1 MSFTHLHV
9 HSYYSLMD
17 GLNSPAELVKAAKD
31 AGQTALAITD
41 HGTLSSHREMQIAC
55 KDQGIKPI
63 LGVEAYISPTD
74 RFDRASKTDKSIQA
88 YNHIILLAKN
98 KKGLE
103 NINILQELAWNE
115 GFYHKPRIDRE
126 ILNEYSEGVIVLSGC
141 LNGLISKC
149 IEKNEFSEAKLILKD
164 FKKNFGEDFYI
175 EVQAHNPKEINEGLL
190 SLADELKIKA
200 VATGDAHF
208 AKEEDRILEEAML
221 ILSTS
226 PKADK
231 EADFEMSRQMKDM
244 LDRFNYLYPDR
255 KISFVDYNLFIQTRA
270 EIEADFNKAGINR
283 TDIYTNTMEIASKI
297 EEYDF
302 YQGLDLLPVPKTN
315 ADQKLRQMAL
325 EGLKRLDLDKEQVY
339 LDRIEE
345 ELSIIKDKSFASY
358 FLVVADMVNWAKDN
372 NIMVGPGRGSAAG
385 SLVCYALG
393 ITDVDPIEYDLLFFR
408 FINPERND
416 FPDIDTDFEDR
427 RRKEVKDYLKKKF
440 KHVASISTYTY
451 FKDKGVIRDAARV
464 FMVPLSDVNR
474 ALKQI
479 DTFEDFMDSP
489 NTKEFRIKYPEVVW
503 LAERLRG
510 KIRSVGVHAAGVV
523 VAKDDLRKFAPVE
536 SRADSDDDVSGR
548 IPVVAYDMDTVADIG
563 LIKMDALGLKTLS
576 VIADTLKSIKD
587 RSGKQINL
595 SEIPLDDSKVY
606 KTLSEGYTKGV
617 FQAEATPYTNLLI
630 KMGVDKFEDLAAS
643 NALVRPGAMNTVGA
657 SYIKRK
663 HGQEAVQYVHNIMKP
678 FTENTYGVIIY
689 QEQVMQACVHLG
701 GMTWAEADK
710 VRKIIGKKKD
720 AKEFD
725 QFKDKF
731 IQGAEKHISKKQAQ
745 HLWHD
750 FEAHAGYS
758 FNRSHAVAYSMLSYY
773 TAWLKTYY
781 PLEFMFSILK
791 NENDKDVRTEYL
803 IEAKRLGL
811 KVLLPHIN
819 ESDIYFSLQKDSIR
833 FGLAEVKFISDSIAN
848 KIIEKRPY
856 VNYADFIHKASV
868 KGSGINSRAISALN
882 AIGGAA
888 FDDNL
893 RDGKEKENYYEYL
906 GIPTFNL
913 DLPPRIKSQARP
925 ISEFD
930 DLGAFVMFGMVKS
943 IKRGTG
949 WARVELVD
957 ETGAIGLF
965 HNEQTP
971 IETGQMY
978 FILVGDNRIAKYV
991 KVQDITPDSKNT
1003 FVDFLYRKEYD
1014 LAEKEYMVV
1023 DFTPYKTKAGKTM
1036 AHIVLSDKDKNLT
1049 RAIVFSSLYKI
1060 ALAKMREGMKCQV
1073 IISKLDD
1080 GTLNIKEIK

>member
-1 MSFTHLHV
+1 
-9 HSYYSLMD
+9 MD
-17 GLNSPAELVKAAKD
+17 GLNSPAELVQAAKD

-41 HGTLSSHREMQIAC
+41 HGTLASHREMQIAC
-55 KDQGIKPI
+55 KEIGIKPI

-74 RFDRASKTDKSIQA
+74 RFDRASKTDKTIQA

-103 NINILQELAWNE
+103 NINTLQEIAWNE

-126 ILNEYSEGVIVLSGC
+126 VLKEYAEGIIVLSGC
-141 LNGLISKC
+141 LNGLISKA
-149 IEKNEFSEAKLILKD
+149 IERQEFSEAKLILKD
-164 FKKNFGEDFYI
+164 FKQTFGEDFYI
-175 EVQAHNPKEINEGLL
+175 EVQSHNPKEINSNLL
-190 SLADELKIKA
+190 ELADELKIKA

-208 AKEEDRILEEAML
+208 AKGEDKILEEAML
-221 ILSTS
+221 ILSTN
-226 PKADK
+226 PKSDK

-255 KISFVDYNLFIQTRA
+255 RISFQDYNLFIQTRQ
-270 EIEADFNKAGINR
+270 EIEADFKEAGINR
-283 TDIYTNTMEIASKI
+283 TDIYDNTMEIASKI
-297 EEYDF
+297 GEYDF

-315 ADQKLRQMAL
+315 ADKKLAEMAS
-325 EGLKRLDLDKEQVY
+325 EGLKALGLDKDQVY
-339 LDRIEE
+339 LDRLQE
-345 ELSIIKDKSFASY
+345 ELQVIKDKKFASY
-358 FLVVADMVNWAKDN
+358 FLVVADMINWAKDN

-385 SLVCYALG
+385 SLVCYTLG
-393 ITDVDPIEYDLLFFR
+393 ITDVDPIKYDLLFFR

-464 FMVPLSDVNR
+464 FMVPLGEVNK
-474 ALKQI
+474 ALKSV
-479 DTFEDFMDSP
+479 DTFEDYTDSP
-489 NTKEFRIKYPEVVW
+489 NTKEFRMKYPEVTW

-523 VAKDDLRKFAPVE
+523 VAKDDIRKYAPIE
-536 SRADSDDDVSGR
+536 SREDAQDKVSGR
-548 IPVVAYDMDTVADIG
+548 IPVVAYDMDTVADVG
-563 LIKMDALGLKTLS
+563 LIKIDALGLKSLS
-576 VIADTLKSIKD
+576 VIKDTLDAIKN
-587 RSGKQINL
+587 RTGKEIDL
-595 SEIPLDDSKVY
+595 SDLDLQDPAVY
-606 KTLSEGYTKGV
+606 KLLNEGYTKGV

-643 NALVRPGAMNTVGA
+643 NALVRPGAMNTVGS

-663 HGQEAVQYVHNIMKP
+663 NGLEAVKYVHPIMKP

-701 GMTWAEADK
+701 GMTWSEADK

-720 AKEFD
+720 AREFD

-731 IQGAEKHISKKQAQ
+731 IEGASQHISKKQAED
-745 HLWHD
+745 LWHT

-773 TAWLKTYY
+773 TAWLKSYY
-781 PLEFMFSILK
+781 PLEFMFSVLK
-791 NENDKDVRTEYL
+791 NEGDKDARTEYL

-811 KVLLPHIN
+811 KIKLPHVN
-819 ESDIYFSLQKDSIR
+819 ESDVYFSLKEDSIR

-848 KIIEKRPY
+848 KIIERRPFK
-856 VNYADFIHKASV
+856 NYADFIDKASK
-868 KGSGINSRAISALN
+868 KGSGINSRAVSALN
-882 AIGGAA
+882 SIGGAA
-888 FDDNL
+888 FEDNP
-893 RDGKEKENYYEYL
+893 RAGNEKDNYYEYL

-913 DLPPRIKSQARP
+913 DLPPRIKSQAKP
-925 ISEFD
+925 IEEFD
-930 DLGAFVMFGMVKS
+930 DLGSFPMFGMVKN

-957 ETGAIGLF
+957 ETGSIGLF
-965 HNEQTP
+965 HNEQTQ
-971 IETGQMY
+971 IESGQMY
-978 FILVGDNRIAKYV
+978 FILVGDNRIARYINV
-991 KVQDITPDSKNT
+991 KDMDPNGSDL
-1003 FVDFLYRKEYD
+1003 FVDYLYRKQYD
-1014 LAEKEYMVV
+1014 IKDEERLVIS
-1023 DFTPYKTKAGKTM
+1023 FTPYQTKAGKMM
-1036 AHIVLSDKDKNLT
+1036 AHIVFTDKDKNLT
-1049 RAIVFSSLYKI
+1049 RAIAFPAMYKI
-1060 ALAKMREGMKCQV
+1060 ALAKMREGMVCV
-1073 IISKLDD
+1073 PVLSKLDD

>member
-1 MSFTHLHV
+1 
-9 HSYYSLMD
+9 MD

-31 AGQTALAITD
+31 AGQTSLAVTD

-55 KDQGIKPI
+55 KEQGIKPI

-74 RFDRASKTDKSIQA
+74 RFDRSSKTDKSIQA

-126 ILNEYSEGVIVLSGC
+126 ILKEYAEGIIVLSGC

-164 FKKNFGEDFYI
+164 FKKTFGEDFYI
-175 EVQAHNPKEINEGLL
+175 EVQSHNPKEINEGLL

-270 EIEADFNKAGINR
+270 EIEADFKKAGIER
-283 TDIYTNTMEIASKI
+283 TDIFDNTMEIASKI
-297 EEYDF
+297 GEYDF
-302 YQGLDLLPVPKTN
+302 NSGLDLLPVPKTN
-315 ADQKLRQMAL
+315 ADQKLAQMAL
-325 EGLKRLDLDKEQVY
+325 EGLKRLSLDKDKVY
-339 LDRIEE
+339 MDRLEE

-385 SLVCYALG
+385 SLVCYSLG

-474 ALKQI
+474 AMKSI
-479 DTFEDFMDSP
+479 DTFEDFIESP
-489 NTKEFRIKYPEVVW
+489 NTKEFRIKYPEIVW

-523 VAKDDLRKFAPVE
+523 VAKDDIRKYAPVE
-536 SRADSDDDVSGR
+536 SREDAQDQVSGR

-563 LIKMDALGLKTLS
+563 LIKLDALGLKTLS
-576 VIADTLKSIKD
+576 VISDTLKSIKD
-587 RSGKQINL
+587 RTGKDIVL
-595 SEIPLDDSKVY
+595 SELPLDDKEVY
-606 KTLSEGYTKGV
+606 KTLSEGYTKGI

-663 HGQEAVQYVHNIMKP
+663 HGQEAVQYVHPIMKP

-701 GMTWAEADK
+701 GMTWSEADK

-731 IQGAEKHISKKQAQ
+731 IEGAEKHISKKQAQ

-773 TAWLKTYY
+773 TAWLKKYY

-819 ESDIYFSLQKDSIR
+819 ESDIYFSLQKDAIR
-833 FGLAEVKFISDSIAN
+833 FGLAEVKYISDSIAN
-848 KIIEKRPY
+848 KIIDKRPY
-856 VNYADFIHKASV
+856 LDYADFIQKASA
-868 KGSGINSRAISALN
+868 KGSGINSRAVSALN

-888 FDDNL
+888 FEDNV
-893 RDGKEKENYYEYL
+893 RSGKEKESYYEYL

-925 ISEFD
+925 ISDFD

-965 HNEQTP
+965 HNEQTT

-991 KVQDITPDSKNT
+991 KVQDINPQSKDT

-1014 LAEKEYMVV
+1014 LNEKEYIVV

-1049 RAIVFSSLYKI
+1049 RAIVFSSMYKI

-1073 IISKLDD
+1073 ILSKLDD
-1080 GTLNIKEIK
+1080 GTLMIKEIK